1 MLEGGADTVHA
12 HVEGANEI
20 LISHKRLRQ
29 GVHAQH
35 AFVKRPKT
43 TIIGRTTN
51 KPPRVVVFRNRAEL
65 SGNGFDYVLRRLA
78 RFID

>member
-51 KPPRVVVFRNRAEL
+51 KPREW
-65 SGNGFDYVLRRLA
+65 
-78 RFID
+78 